1 MKNDRYSKQPKFSKY
16 RTDPAKRLPAPD
28 MGAVRPIAR
37 GDIFFVRNNHA
48 VGHEIQKC
56 RPAVVV
62 SNDVSNAVSSVLQV
76 VFLTSQ
82 TKRLGMTDTVAVRCQ
97 GQLNAALC
105 GQPAS
110 VDRSRLGTYAGH
122 VTPAEL
128 SAINKAL
135 LFQFQL
141 SLPVQPRSQP
151 EADPGFEPSAA

>member
-56 RPAVVV
+56 RPAV
-62 SNDVSNAVSSVLQV
+62 LQV

-105 GQPAS
+105 GQPTS

-141 SLPVQPRSQP
+141 SLPVQPRLQP